1 MKSCD
6 VREANTICAAA
17 ARMRGGGLRRVWLT
31 EEVATSGIRV
41 CVEGAWVGEMDGEV
55 AACGMGGASALS
67 SWASM
72 SQQEAR
78 WRMWNVSI

>member
-1 MKSCD
+1 MKSWD

-17 ARMRGGGLRRVWLT
+17 ARIRGGGLRRARLADDA
-31 EEVATSGIRV
+31 ATSGIWV
-41 CVEGAWVGEMDGEV
+41 CVEGACVGEMDGEV

-67 SWASM
+67 SCASM
-72 SQQEAR
+72 SQQDAR